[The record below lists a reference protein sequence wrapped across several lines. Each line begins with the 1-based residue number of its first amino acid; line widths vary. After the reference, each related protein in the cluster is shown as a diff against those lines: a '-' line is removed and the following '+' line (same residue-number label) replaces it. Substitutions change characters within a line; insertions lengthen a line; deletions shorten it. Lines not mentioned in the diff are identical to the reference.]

1 MIVFDG
7 FQIWQFLKKQLSS
20 SYFYLERRG
29 FDVNGDA
36 FNDKSF
42 HLTIGILSGRHLSPE
57 IKRGSS
63 CDTSVK
69 IEIIGCPKVQIIN

>member
-1 MIVFDG
+1 MVSLTNCYIQQKG
-7 FQIWQFLKKQLSS
+7 IQFLIFL
-20 SYFYLERRG
+20 LEKRG

-42 HLTIGILSGRHLSPE
+42 HLTIGILSGRHLSAE

-63 CDTSVK
+63 CDTFVK
-69 IEIIGCPKVQIIN
+69 IEIIGCPKVQRMN

>member
-1 MIVFDG
+1 MKRNSALTIF
-7 FQIWQFLKKQLSS
+7 
-20 SYFYLERRG
+20 LERRG

-63 CDTSVK
+63 CDTFVK
-69 IEIIGCPKVQIIN
+69 VEIIGCPKVQRIN